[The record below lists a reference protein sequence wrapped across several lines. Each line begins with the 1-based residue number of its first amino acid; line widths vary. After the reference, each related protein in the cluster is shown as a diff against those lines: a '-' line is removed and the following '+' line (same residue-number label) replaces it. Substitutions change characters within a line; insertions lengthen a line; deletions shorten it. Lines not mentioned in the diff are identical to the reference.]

1 MMLYA
6 PCTLLAA
13 WITTSTSYTTQLI
26 TQQASITTLEWWS
39 TNMKFY
45 TTLKMYRN
53 HAGVF
58 IILCQNSKDH
68 LAEISQ

>member
-1 MMLYA
+1 MHVTGCLGHNINILYN
-6 PCTLLAA
+6 
-13 WITTSTSYTTQLI
+13 TTYN

>member
-1 MMLYA
+1 MHVTGCLDHNINILYN
-6 PCTLLAA
+6 
-13 WITTSTSYTTQLI
+13 TTYN

>member
-1 MMLYA
+1 MHVTGCLDHNINILYN
-6 PCTLLAA
+6 TH
-13 WITTSTSYTTQLI
+13 ITQL
-26 TQQASITTLEWWS
+26 ASIITLEWWS

>member
-1 MMLYA
+1 MHVTGCLGHNINILYN
-6 PCTLLAA
+6 
-13 WITTSTSYTTQLI
+13 TTYN

-45 TTLKMYRN
+45 TKLKMYRN